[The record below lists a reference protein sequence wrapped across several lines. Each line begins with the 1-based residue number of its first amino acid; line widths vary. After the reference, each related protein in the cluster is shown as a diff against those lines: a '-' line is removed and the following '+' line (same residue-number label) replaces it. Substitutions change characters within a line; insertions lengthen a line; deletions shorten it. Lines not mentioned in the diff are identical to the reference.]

1 MRKAFRIIIAITV
14 RTLGLSESGAPM
26 AAALVSEED
35 APLDRRTRT
44 KNVANDLAPG
54 DRTKFHFLDE
64 LDMKCDNAEIK
75 TFHKV
80 LSRRRRTS
88 KFYPYH
94 LRCRAVVVLA
104 ADATGKCPCLGCLSL
119 KEKNT

>member
-1 MRKAFRIIIAITV
+1 M

-54 DRTKFHFLDE
+54 DRIKFNCPDE
-64 LDMKCDNAEIK
+64 LNMKCSNAEIK
-75 TFHKV
+75 SLQKV
-80 LSRRRRTS
+80 LPRRRRTS
-88 KFYPYH
+88 
-94 LRCRAVVVLA
+94 
-104 ADATGKCPCLGCLSL
+104 
-119 KEKNT
+119 

>member
-1 MRKAFRIIIAITV
+1 
-14 RTLGLSESGAPM
+14 M

-54 DRTKFHFLDE
+54 DRIKFHFLDE

-75 TFHKV
+75 TLHKV

-88 KFYPYH
+88 KLYPYH
-94 LRCRAVVVLA
+94 LRCRACAGPTRKSSVR
-104 ADATGKCPCLGCLSL
+104 
-119 KEKNT
+119 

>member
-1 MRKAFRIIIAITV
+1 
-14 RTLGLSESGAPM
+14 M

-54 DRTKFHFLDE
+54 DRIKFNFLDE

-75 TFHKV
+75 SLHKV

-88 KFYPYH
+88 KFYPYY
-94 LRCRAVVVLA
+94 LRCRACAGPTRKVSVR
-104 ADATGKCPCLGCLSL
+104 
-119 KEKNT
+119 